1 MTNLNKTIPWFPKLS
16 SLEINPCLSYVQE
29 ESKKLKDGTKTGQ
42 VYKQSYSAKQ
52 ISGLWCPLQ
61 SAHINAKEKTA
72 SEWWGFECKWEY
84 KYNKKN
90 VWAISTPIDWLQA
103 IVPLQNLPKKNQWTP
118 IFFLIGNDKGIYW
131 TPIFLLLRKSMK
143 KSFRPLQKP
152 PWCVVPFLY
161 IYQPPKPNLLK
172 ESPISFLSFLLS
184 VYFSSF

>member
-61 SAHINAKEKTA
+61 LLGFKLSFLSKIFRKKT
-72 SEWWGFECKWEY
+72 SER
-84 KYNKKN
+84 
-90 VWAISTPIDWLQA
+90 P
-103 IVPLQNLPKKNQWTP
+103 
-118 IFFLIGNDKGIYW
+118 FFFIGNDKGIYW

-143 KSFRPLQKP
+143 KSFRSLQKP
-152 PWCVVPFLY
+152 PWCVVPLLY